1 MCMAMRTVVKG
12 LRNRRKGERGKGIGK
27 GRQEVCENAQKC
39 AKTHKR
45 EEMERQGDV
54 FRRKRERE
62 MQFFYIFACEKFDK
76 T

>member
-1 MCMAMRTVVKG
+1 MKNN
-12 LRNRRKGERGKGIGK
+12 RNRHKKEEGKSIDK
-27 GRQEVCENAQKC
+27 GRQEVCESAQKC
-39 AKTHKR
+39 AETHKR

-62 MQFFYIFACEKFDK
+62 MQFFYIFANGKFDK